1 MTLLATEEPCLPHQA
16 AHDDFTTP
24 FSGGQR
30 PIEHDLLVDRG
41 HVTRRL
47 RSVLGDLPFQH
58 QCAMQRDFDF
68 DKTRRV
74 GLVTCDISMLDAT
87 AILLVGLMCI
97 NFYVNV
103 S

>member
-47 RSVLGDLPFQH
+47 RSVLGDLPFQSISV
-58 QCAMQRDFDF
+58 QCRETLILT
-68 DKTRRV
+68 KRV
-74 GLVTCDISMLDAT
+74 GLDL
-87 AILLVGLMCI
+87 
-97 NFYVNV
+97 
-103 S
+103 